1 MFLFPLQRGIYLSVK
16 RCSHF
21 LDDNDDKPDV
31 FWNSLYSLHQ
41 HQPHHIVQFLWDFI
55 KVGWLVLH
63 YIMVKTQSVPDLEL
77 PAAASA
83 SLWTPNPLHPNLHLK
98 SQSTNT
104 KNLWPSFGR
113 NWSVRDSPNVNVPV
127 VNCYL
132 KKSIDLDS
140 SGKAETLSGSFWT
153 RHLLSRYSS
162 TTALTQMSTT
172 YDVRGIFCICLM
184 KHRDLLCSDNT
195 KETTITTI
203 TTATTTTTITTT
215 TTTTM
220 LWSKQNSRLS
230 NCDHTNAKYV
240 SIPVHFLGHC
250 VRLGFGVSGD
260 LPLIESL
267 WLDWQSSI
275 TVVLL

>member
-1 MFLFPLQRGIYLSVK
+1 M
-16 RCSHF
+16 
-21 LDDNDDKPDV
+21 
-31 FWNSLYSLHQ
+31 
-41 HQPHHIVQFLWDFI
+41 
-55 KVGWLVLH
+55 LH

-140 SGKAETLSGSFWT
+140 SGKAETLSGSFWA

-162 TTALTQMSTT
+162 TTALTQMSTN
-172 YDVRGIFCICLM
+172 YDVKGIFCICLM

-215 TTTTM
+215 TITITTTTTIIWTTM
-220 LWSKQNSRLS
+220 IKTSMWWWWGRQTWAEGCCSQRATPCFQSFKSSSVYWEKWAPGLLEKKRSQWKKIIWGR
-230 NCDHTNAKYV
+230 
-240 SIPVHFLGHC
+240 
-250 VRLGFGVSGD
+250 
-260 LPLIESL
+260 
-267 WLDWQSSI
+267 WQSSI
-275 TVVLL
+275 WGEPSGEI